1 MWILKICYRLV
12 PVIPIYVIQQLSLRR
27 LVMRAPARTLRKSKR
42 VSLLVVLL
50 HPRARAPPQKI
61 RQKEF
66 HRFRPAGLGSIPSH
80 LHYSSHIIF
89 IVIIISLIPHHFFHL
104 QRFIM
109 RVSGA
114 LSSNIHQA
122 VLSEHLITFR
132 HPSFWCVCRSI
143 VLPKCIIQFIM
154 SLVVGLGGLKLS
166 Y

>member
-66 HRFRPAGLGSIPSH
+66 HRFRPAGAGVNTKPPSLFITHHFHRHHH
-80 LHYSSHIIF
+80 LTHSSSFFPPPAFYHEGFWCFILKYSSSSF
-89 IVIIISLIPHHFFHL
+89 IRTSHYISSPKFL
-104 QRFIM
+104 
-109 RVSGA
+109 VC
-114 LSSNIHQA
+114 LSLHCFTKMYNTIHYE
-122 VLSEHLITFR
+122 S
-132 HPSFWCVCRSI
+132 CRG
-143 VLPKCIIQFIM
+143 F
-154 SLVVGLGGLKLS
+154 GGFEA
-166 Y
+166 